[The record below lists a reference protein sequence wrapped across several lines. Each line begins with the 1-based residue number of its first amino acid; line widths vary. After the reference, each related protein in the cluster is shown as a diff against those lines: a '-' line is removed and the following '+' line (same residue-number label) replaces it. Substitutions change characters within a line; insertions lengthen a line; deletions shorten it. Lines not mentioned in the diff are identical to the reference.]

1 MAYRDRSVQ
10 RWDTTAI
17 RAAVALGEES
27 DNAMLHCIDTALVFQ
42 STTSAVRHG
51 LVGVPM
57 QSIRIGLSIGDQTR
71 AEQDETLPA
80 HS

>member
-1 MAYRDRSVQ
+1 
-10 RWDTTAI
+10 
-17 RAAVALGEES
+17 
-27 DNAMLHCIDTALVFQ
+27 MLHCIDTALVFQ